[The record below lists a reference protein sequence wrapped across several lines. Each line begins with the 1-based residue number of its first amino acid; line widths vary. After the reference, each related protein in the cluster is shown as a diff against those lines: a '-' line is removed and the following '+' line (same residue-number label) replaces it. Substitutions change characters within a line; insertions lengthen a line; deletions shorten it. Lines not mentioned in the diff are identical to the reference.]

1 MANREVRNCRVEV
14 VDGDR
19 RRQIEYGDFQTP
31 LELAHA
37 VCRALA
43 SERPATIVEPTC
55 GTGNFVSAVVRQFAG
70 ARRVLAF
77 DVNPRY
83 VANARECARSFLPR
97 LDCEFRVA
105 DFFHTDWAEIF
116 AACPDPLLIIGNP
129 PWVTNSALGTLGSRN
144 HPRKENWQKRGGLEA
159 LTGKSNFDVSEWMI
173 GRLLQ
178 AARGRRATVA
188 LLCKTAVAQKVLAQ
202 AWKDRLPIEQCEVR
216 QFDAAEHFAAHVDA
230 CLFVCRLGPDR
241 MTSACRVF
249 NRLIDSRPVRAFG
262 LRDGRL
268 VADVT
273 GYERVKH
280 LIGNSSRWRSGI
292 KHDCAAVFEFRP
304 AGSAWHNGLGER
316 VELEPRYVYPLL
328 KSSQVASGDVAIPR
342 RQVLVPQRR
351 VGEET
356 QPLAE
361 RAPKTWRYL
370 RRHANRLDGRASS
383 VYRNQPPFSV
393 FGVGPY
399 TFSSWKVVVS
409 GFYKKRLFAAVGP
422 VRRRPVVCDDTCY
435 FLPCRSAAEARPRA
449 ELLNG
454 ELASEFFDAFVF
466 TESKRPLTAEIL
478 GLLDLDA
485 LAREVGVAPIA
496 EG

>member
-1 MANREVRNCRVEV
+1 MPSRSLQDQQVELA
-14 VDGDR
+14 DGAR
-19 RRQIEYGDFQTP
+19 RRRIEYGDFQTP
-31 LELAHA
+31 PELADV

-55 GTGNFVSAVVRQFAG
+55 GTGNFVLAAIHHFPS
-70 ARRVLAF
+70 ARRVLAL

-83 VANARECARSFLPR
+83 VAAAQERLAPITVG
-97 LDCEFRVA
+97 LDCEIRVA
-105 DFFHTDWAEIF
+105 NFFHTDWAALF
-116 AACPDPLLIIGNP
+116 AQFADPLLVVGNP
-129 PWVTNSALGTLGSRN
+129 PWVTNSTLGTLGSRN

-173 GRLLQ
+173 GRLLE

-202 AWKDRLPIEQCEVR
+202 AWKDRIPIKQCEVR
-216 QFDAAEHFAAHVDA
+216 RFDAAEHFAAHVDA

-241 MTSACRVF
+241 GTSACRVF
-249 NRLIDSRPVRAFG
+249 NRLADSRPVRSFG
-262 LRDGRL
+262 VRDGRL
-268 VADVT
+268 IADLAA
-273 GYERVKH
+273 YERVKH
-280 LIGNSSRWRSGI
+280 LIGSGFRWRSGV
-292 KHDCAAVFEFRP
+292 KHDCAAVFEFRR

-316 VELEPRYVYPLL
+316 VELEPRYLYPLL

-356 QPLAE
+356 EPLAE

-370 RRHANRLDGRASS
+370 RRHAERLERRGSS
-383 VYRNQPPFSV
+383 VYRNQPPFAV

-399 TFSSWKVVVS
+399 TFSRWKVVVS

-435 FLPCRSAAEARPRA
+435 FLPCRSAAEARQRA

-496 EG
+496 KD